1 MIEKQP
7 FGRTDHLSTRTIFG
21 AAALSTTSQS
31 RADRTMELLLYYQV
45 NHIDTAPSY
54 GEAEL
59 LLGPW
64 MKRHRQKFFLA
75 TKIDERTYE
84 QAWEQFQRS
93 LERLQVDHVDL
104 LQLHNLVDHQ
114 EWETALGHGGALE
127 AAIEARRQGLT
138 RFIGVTGHGVTAPA
152 MHLRSLERFDFDTVL
167 LPYNYVMMQNSQYA
181 TDFEALMSLCQEH
194 NVAVQT
200 IKSIAR
206 GPWGNKT
213 RIRTTWYEP
222 LERQD
227 AIDRAVHWVL
237 GRPNLFL
244 NTAGD
249 TRLLPRVLEAASRF
263 HIVPSRQMMEE
274 LVIEEKMTP
283 LFTRDDLDDER

>member
-7 FGRTDHLSTRTIFG
+7 FGRTGHLSTRTIFG
-21 AAALSTTSQS
+21 AAALSTVSQS

-54 GEAEL
+54 GNAES
-59 LLGPW
+59 LLGSW
-64 MKRHRQKFFLA
+64 IKRHDQKFFLA
-75 TKIDERTYE
+75 TKIDERTYD

-93 LERLQVDHVDL
+93 LERLQVDRVDL
-104 LQLHNLVDHQ
+104 LQLHNLVDPK
-114 EWETALGHGGALE
+114 EWKTALGQGGALE
-127 AAIEARRQGLT
+127 AALEARRQGLT
-138 RFIGVTGHGVTAPA
+138 RFIGVTGHGVNAPA

-181 TDFEALMSLCQEH
+181 ADFEALMNLCQKR

-200 IKSIAR
+200 VKSIAR

-213 RIRTTWYEP
+213 RIRTTEYEP
-222 LERQD
+222 LERQN

-237 GRPNLFL
+237 GRQNLFL

-249 TRLLPRVLEAASRF
+249 TRLMPRVLEAASRF
-263 HIVPSRQMMEE
+263 HLAPSRQMMEE

-283 LFTRDDLDDER
+283 LFTRGD